1 MEKFYIEES
10 GKKIFL
16 DDIDG
21 YYIKKD
27 NEIVSICMFE
37 FETKFKKAYR
47 EFINRSD
54 SSKFKKKYKIFKGN
68 YNDREFLNEIAKN
81 ESEKVFYGKDGKMFF
96 KSIEIENLYILKDSK
111 IIKIGKINNDIMKNT
126 IKFLNE
132 NSILIEDDKIKEM
145 IKKENIDFYYTYYDI
160 LSNRTLEIFIAIVIF
175 VYLNYLIK
183 KHSNISYEILMVF
196 IETIIIHII
205 IAYKYKIKL
214 SFVRIAEIFNGS
226 LIISVIMW
234 YIFKN

>member
-1 MEKFYIEES
+1 
-10 GKKIFL
+10 
-16 DDIDG
+16 
-21 YYIKKD
+21 
-27 NEIVSICMFE
+27 
-37 FETKFKKAYR
+37 
-47 EFINRSD
+47 
-54 SSKFKKKYKIFKGN
+54 
-68 YNDREFLNEIAKN
+68 
-81 ESEKVFYGKDGKMFF
+81 MFF

-145 IKKENIDFYYTYYDI
+145 IKKENIDFYYTYYHI